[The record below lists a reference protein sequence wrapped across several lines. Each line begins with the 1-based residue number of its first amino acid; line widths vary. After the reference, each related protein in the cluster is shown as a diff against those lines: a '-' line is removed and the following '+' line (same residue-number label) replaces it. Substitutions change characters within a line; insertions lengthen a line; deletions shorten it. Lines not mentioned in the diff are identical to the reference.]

1 MTTKQMF
8 KEEMEQKRFEI
19 QVRTLTN
26 GFMMEVNNEGYMYY
40 DAISLIEGICI
51 HVGLERFEA
60 MTKKELKRMM
70 DTIKDGSIAKT
81 LQAEVT
87 ALKTEIHEQ
96 KKLIRALKREN
107 KELKME
113 LKIEE

>member
-1 MTTKQMF
+1 MTTKQML

-26 GFMMEVNNEGYMYY
+26 GFMLEVNNEGYMYY

-60 MTKKELKRMM
+60 MTKKELKQMM

-81 LQAEVT
+81 LQAEVND
-87 ALKTEIHEQ
+87 LKGDINDY
-96 KKLIRALKREN
+96 KKLVRALKREN

>member
-1 MTTKQMF
+1 MTTKQML

-26 GFMMEVNNEGYMYY
+26 GFMLEVNNEGYMYY

-60 MTKKELKRMM
+60 MTKKELKKMM

>member
-26 GFMMEVNNEGYMYY
+26 GFMLEVNNEGYMYY

-60 MTKKELKRMM
+60 MTKK
-70 DTIKDGSIAKT
+70 
-81 LQAEVT
+81 
-87 ALKTEIHEQ
+87 
-96 KKLIRALKREN
+96 KLIRALKREN

-113 LKIEE
+113 FKIEE

>member
-1 MTTKQMF
+1 ML

-26 GFMMEVNNEGYMYY
+26 GFMLEVDNEGYMYY

-60 MTKKELKRMM
+60 MTKKELKQMM

-81 LQAEVT
+81 LQAEVND
-87 ALKTEIHEQ
+87 LKGDINDY
-96 KKLIRALKREN
+96 KKLVRALKREN

>member
-1 MTTKQMF
+1 
-8 KEEMEQKRFEI
+8 MEQKRFEI

-26 GFMMEVNNEGYMYY
+26 GFMLEVDNEGYMYY

-60 MTKKELKRMM
+60 MTKKELKQMM

-81 LQAEVT
+81 LQAEVND
-87 ALKTEIHEQ
+87 LKGDINDY
-96 KKLIRALKREN
+96 KKLVRALKREN

>member
-26 GFMMEVNNEGYMYY
+26 GFMLEVNNEGYMYY

-60 MTKKELKRMM
+60 MTKKELKQMM
-70 DTIKDGSIAKT
+70 DTIKDSSIAKT

>member
-1 MTTKQMF
+1 MTTKQML

-26 GFMMEVNNEGYMYY
+26 GFMLEVNNEGYMYY

-60 MTKKELKRMM
+60 MTKKELKQMM

-87 ALKTEIHEQ
+87 ALKAEIHEQ
-96 KKLIRALKREN
+96 KKLVRALKREN

-113 LKIEE
+113 LNIEE

>member
-1 MTTKQMF
+1 MTTKQML

-26 GFMMEVNNEGYMYY
+26 GFMLEVNNEGYMYY

-60 MTKKELKRMM
+60 MTKKELKKMM

-81 LQAEVT
+81 LQAEVND
-87 ALKTEIHEQ
+87 LKGDINDY
-96 KKLIRALKREN
+96 KKLVRALKREN

>member
-1 MTTKQMF
+1 MTTKQML

-26 GFMMEVNNEGYMYY
+26 GFMLEVDNEGYMYY

-60 MTKKELKRMM
+60 MTKKELKQMM

-81 LQAEVT
+81 LQAEVND
-87 ALKTEIHEQ
+87 LKGDINDY
-96 KKLIRALKREN
+96 KKLVRALKREN

>member
-1 MTTKQMF
+1 MTTKQML

-26 GFMMEVNNEGYMYY
+26 GFMLEVNNEGYMYY

-60 MTKKELKRMM
+60 MTKKELKQMM

-81 LQAEVT
+81 LQAEVND
-87 ALKTEIHEQ
+87 LKGDINDY
-96 KKLIRALKREN
+96 KKLVRALKREN
-107 KELKME
+107 KELKTE